1 MTPVN
6 EGCDKIKG
14 PWSPEED
21 KRLRN
26 LVQQHGARNWS
37 MISRSIPGRSGKS
50 CRLRWCNQLSPEIEH
65 RPFTAEE
72 DVIILNA
79 HAKFGNRWAKIARL
93 INGRTDNAIKN
104 HWNATLKRKLEKVHG
119 GEERPAQVL
128 RRSESGD
135 VAVAMMNSLR
145 VSPDSLPDV
154 CDSGDNLN
162 FYLPVKTFARQV
174 ESPPEVVVD
183 EENSEGSLTE
193 LTLRL
198 PGLYRDSSA
207 KETREEDALSTLSRR
222 SSIESNEFST
232 PLVEVKKATTSF
244 CPELLAAM
252 QDMIRMEVRNYFS
265 GEQLSLQHSVFT
277 TTLAGWCIGLTVI
290 SPRETKNQW
299 ARDDPA
305 FIVICTLLLLVS
317 TVAYCAAYDHGTGHA
332 VFVVIL
338 VLLFHFLVAG
348 AILASS
354 CWLYAFDVHC
364 NSFFPVFVLLYVIH
378 YFLSPL
384 LVAHGFVPVLLSNLL
399 FMAALSYYHYLNYLG
414 YDVLPFLERTTLFL
428 YPIGIVIVLSPIF
441 DYSITWRR
449 EEEFLEEDSVDTIS
463 IFGYGRNVIAR
474 QNHCWFLVN

>member
-21 KRLRN
+21 KRLRD

-104 HWNATLKRKLEKVHG
+104 HWNATLKRKLEKVRG

-135 VAVAMMNSLR
+135 VAVAMMNSL
-145 VSPDSLPDV
+145 PDV
-154 CDSGDNLN
+154 CDAGDNLN
-162 FYLPVKTFARQV
+162 FYLLVKTFARQV

-183 EENSEGSLTE
+183 EEDSDGSLTA

-198 PGLYRDSSA
+198 PGLYRDSSD
-207 KETREEDALSTLSRR
+207 KEIREEDALSTLSRR

-244 CPELLAAM
+244 RPELLAAM
-252 QDMIRMEVRNYFS
+252 QDMIRTEVRNYFS
-265 GEQLSLQHSVFT
+265 GLKEINGGGGASLPGV
-277 TTLAGWCIGLTVI
+277 
-290 SPRETKNQW
+290 
-299 ARDDPA
+299 
-305 FIVICTLLLLVS
+305 
-317 TVAYCAAYDHGTGHA
+317 DH
-332 VFVVIL
+332 
-338 VLLFHFLVAG
+338 
-348 AILASS
+348 
-354 CWLYAFDVHC
+354 
-364 NSFFPVFVLLYVIH
+364 
-378 YFLSPL
+378 
-384 LVAHGFVPVLLSNLL
+384 
-399 FMAALSYYHYLNYLG
+399 
-414 YDVLPFLERTTLFL
+414 
-428 YPIGIVIVLSPIF
+428 IGIKKLKNL
-441 DYSITWRR
+441 T
-449 EEEFLEEDSVDTIS
+449 
-463 IFGYGRNVIAR
+463 
-474 QNHCWFLVN
+474 